1 MKWKRK
7 KREALILSGK
17 SKHLNVN
24 GIAIH
29 LAVTGTVIQKSKLIL
44 MDYFNGRL

>member
-1 MKWKRK
+1 MIEMKWKRK

-24 GIAIH
+24 GIAIQQS
-29 LAVTGTVIQKSKLIL
+29 VVGTEVEQVKLIL
-44 MDYFNGRL
+44 ID